1 MTPTALRP
9 MTHRQW
15 GLLAFLSLLWG
26 GSFFFNA
33 VALAALPV
41 LTLVAARVLLAAL
54 ILALVATLAG
64 PGLPRAP
71 RVWAALLAMGLLNN
85 VIPFSLIVWGQQTL
99 ASGVAAVLNAT
110 TPLFTALFAHWLTTD
125 ERLTPGRLLGALIG
139 FCGVGVLAGP
149 AALGSLDGAG
159 LAQIACLGAAVS
171 YALSGI
177 FGRRFARIGVAPL
190 SAAAGQLAMSS
201 LVLVPLALLID
212 RPWILPAPPPSAIAA
227 VLCIAALSTALAY
240 VLFFRLLASAGA
252 TNIALVTLLVP
263 VSAILLGVLFLGEAL
278 TLGEAGGMALIGLGL
293 AAIDGRPWA
302 RLRQAR
308 AARPSASATSSAAS
322 DPEA

>member
-1 MTPTALRP
+1 MTPTAARP
-9 MTHRQW
+9 MTRREW

-54 ILALVATLAG
+54 ILALAATLAG
-64 PGLPRAP
+64 PGLPRSP

-139 FCGVGVLAGP
+139 FGGVGVLAGP
-149 AALGSLDGAG
+149 AALGALDGAG

-171 YALSGI
+171 YALSSI

-201 LVLVPLALLID
+201 LVLAPLALLID
-212 RPWILPAPPPSAIAA
+212 RPWTLPAPPLTAIAA
-227 VLCIAALSTALAY
+227 VLGLAALSTALAY

-278 TLGEAGGMALIGLGL
+278 TPGEVGGMALIALGL

>member
-1 MTPTALRP
+1 
-9 MTHRQW
+9 
-15 GLLAFLSLLWG
+15 
-26 GSFFFNA
+26 

-64 PGLPRAP
+64 SGLPRAP

-139 FCGVGVLAGP
+139 FGGVGVLADP
-149 AALGSLDGAG
+149 AALGALEGAG
-159 LAQIACLGAAVS
+159 HAQISC
-171 YALSGI
+171 
-177 FGRRFARIGVAPL
+177 RRFARIGVAPL
-190 SAAAGQLAMSS
+190 GAAAGQLAMSS
-201 LVLVPLALLID
+201 LVLVPLALLVD
-212 RPWILPAPPPSAIAA
+212 RPWTLPAPPPSAIAA
-227 VLCIAALSTALAY
+227 VFCIAALSTALAY

-263 VSAILLGVLFLGEAL
+263 VTAILLGVLFLGEAL
-278 TLGEAGGMALIGLGL
+278 TPGEVGGMALIALGL

-308 AARPSASATSSAAS
+308 RPSASATSSAAS

>member
-9 MTHRQW
+9 MTRRQW

-212 RPWILPAPPPSAIAA
+212 RPWTLPAPPLSAIAA

>member
-1 MTPTALRP
+1 MTPTAARP
-9 MTHRQW
+9 MTPREW

-64 PGLPRAP
+64 PGLPRSP

-149 AALGSLDGAG
+149 AALGSLEGAG

-190 SAAAGQLAMSS
+190 GAAAGQLAMSS
-201 LVLVPLALLID
+201 LVLAPLALLVD
-212 RPWILPAPPPSAIAA
+212 RPWTLPAPPSTALGA
-227 VLCIAALSTALAY
+227 VFCLAALSTALAY

-263 VSAILLGVLFLGEAL
+263 VTAILLGVLFLGEAL
-278 TLGEAGGMALIGLGL
+278 TPGEVGGMALIALGL

-308 AARPSASATSSAAS
+308 RPSASATSSAAS